1 MLFIWGM
8 IKAET
13 FDFLNKLVENNN
25 RDWFLDHKG
34 LYEAAREN
42 VIGFAQKVLQSLA
55 KADHQVNADT
65 DPKKC
70 VMRIYRDVRFSKD
83 KTPYKNNFGINF
95 KTGNGT
101 AELGYYIH
109 IQPGK
114 SFTGGGYWMPQADHL
129 KAIRQEID
137 YNGAALNAIVTDASF
152 IDDFSVFDQQDQLK
166 NNPKGYEADH
176 PYINLLKL
184 KSFAAMRPLT
194 DEDLMKKSS
203 EETVVKYLN
212 KIQPLNNFLK
222 QALQ

>member
-1 MLFIWGM
+1 M

-25 RDWFLDHKG
+25 RDWFLDHKE

-42 VIGFAQKVLQSLA
+42 AIDFAQQVLQALT
-55 KADHQVNADT
+55 KIDKQVDADI

-95 KTGNGT
+95 KTGNGI

-114 SFTGGGYWMPQADHL
+114 SFAGGGYWMPPAEHL

-137 YNGAALNAIVTDASF
+137 YNGAALNKIITNASF
-152 IDDFSVFDQQDQLK
+152 TDDFSAFDQQEQLK

-176 PYINLLKL
+176 QFINLLKL
-184 KSFAAMRPLT
+184 KSFAAMHSLSNQELT
-194 DEDLMKKSS
+194 DKGAVQNIVEYF
-203 EETVVKYLN
+203 T
-212 KIQPLNNFLK
+212 KIHPLNNFLN
-222 QALQ
+222 QAIS